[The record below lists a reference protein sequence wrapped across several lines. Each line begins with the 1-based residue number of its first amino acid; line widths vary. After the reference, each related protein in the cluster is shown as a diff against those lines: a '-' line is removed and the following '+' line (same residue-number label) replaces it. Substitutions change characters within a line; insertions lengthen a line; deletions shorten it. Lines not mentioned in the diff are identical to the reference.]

1 MNLTDM
7 HSGAGIDTRTT
18 GTVSGA
24 VPETESG
31 ARTYP
36 SAPVFMP
43 YGI

>member
-1 MNLTDM
+1 MNLTAMD
-7 HSGAGIDTRTT
+7 SGAGIDTRTT

-24 VPETESG
+24 PPETGSS